1 MSTATSG
8 QTRVSLLLRLK
19 QAPQDN
25 AAWQEFARRY
35 EPRILGWCRHW
46 RVQEA
51 DAQDVAQTVL
61 LQLTAK
67 LQSFEYDPS
76 GSFRAWL
83 RTLTHHAWQKLIVRR
98 RQAMTNLGHGEQID
112 PLESLEARDDLQ
124 DRMREAFD
132 LEVMELAMERV
143 QARVTPAT
151 WEAFRLT
158 AVDNLSG
165 TEAAARLGQT
175 LMNIYKARS
184 NVQKMLQ
191 EEVGRLE
198 GEDAS

>member
-1 MSTATSG
+1 VSTAMSG

-25 AAWQEFARRY
+25 AAWQEFTRRY

-46 RVQEA
+46 HVQEA

-61 LQLTAK
+61 VQLTAK
-67 LQSFEYDPS
+67 LQNFEYNPS
-76 GSFRAWL
+76 GSFRGWL
-83 RTLTHHAWQKLIVRR
+83 KTLTHHAWQKLILRR
-98 RQAMTNLGHGEQID
+98 RQALTNLGQGESSD

-124 DRMREAFD
+124 ARLREAFD
-132 LEVMELAMERV
+132 LEMMELAMERV

-158 AVDNLSG
+158 AVEDLSG
-165 TEAAARLGQT
+165 TEAATRLGQT

-191 EEVGRLE
+191 EEVQRLE
-198 GEDAS
+198 GEESP